1 MNNEQ
6 KYARFEEIS
15 SQAAQGGGPV
25 KIDKQHQQGKLTAR
39 ERLAVL
45 FDNDTFC
52 EVDRLADDAVVCGY
66 GKVDGRVVFAYA
78 YDFTAHGGS
87 LGRATAQ
94 KIVKVQRQ
102 ALSSGAPVVALN
114 DSGGARI
121 QEGVAALAGY
131 ASIFYQNTMAS
142 GVVPQISAILG
153 PCAGGACY
161 SPALTDFIFMVREG
175 SNMFITGPDVV
186 RAVTNEQ
193 VSKDELGGAAVH
205 SSRSGVAHFLCT
217 GEEETLAAVR
227 ELLSF
232 LPSNNMDEAP
242 VQPTNDS
249 PVRLTDTLTHV
260 IPDNPQQPYDM
271 LDIVQPVLDDEYF
284 LEVQPHFAKNV
295 IVGFGRLAGR
305 TVGIVAN
312 QPAQAA
318 GVLDIDASDKAARFI
333 RFCDAFNIPLVT
345 FVDVP
350 GFLPGT
356 AQEHNGIIRHGAKI
370 VYAYAEATVPKVCV
384 ITRKA
389 YGGAYIVMSSKLLGG
404 DINLAYPQAEIA
416 VMGAE
421 GAVNILHRNASPDE
435 KQQAVADYEQQF
447 NNPYCAAEQGLI
459 DEIILPKH
467 TRQRLIAAL
476 DMLAGKRKSNPPKKH
491 GNIPL

>member
-1 MNNEQ
+1 MTNDERYQ
-6 KYARFEEIS
+6 QFSELDA
-15 SQAAQGGGPV
+15 QAALGGGQA
-25 KIDKQHQQGKLTAR
+25 KIDKQHAQGKLTAR
-39 ERLAVL
+39 ERLALL
-45 FDNDTFC
+45 FDEGSFC
-52 EVDRLADDAVVCGY
+52 ELGRLADEAVVCGH
-66 GKVDGRVVFAYA
+66 GRVDGRPVYAYA

-87 LGRATAQ
+87 LGRATAD
-94 KIVKVQRQ
+94 KIVAVQRQ
-102 ALSSGAPVVALN
+102 ALSSGAPIVALN

-121 QEGVAALAGY
+121 QEGVSALAGY

-142 GVVPQISAILG
+142 GVIPQISAILG

-161 SPALTDFIFMVREG
+161 SPALTDFILMVREQ

-186 RAVTNEQ
+186 RAVTNEE
-193 VSKDELGGAAVH
+193 VTKEELGGGSVH
-205 SSRSGVAHFLCT
+205 AQQSGVAHFLCQN
-217 GEEETLAAVR
+217 EEETLATIR

-242 VQPTNDS
+242 LSPTTDS
-249 PVRLTDTLTHV
+249 PTRLTDGLARV
-260 IPDNPQQPYDM
+260 IPDSPQQPYDM

-284 LEVQPHFAKNV
+284 FEVQPHFARNI
-295 IVGFGRLAGR
+295 IVGFGRLSGH
-305 TVGIVAN
+305 TVGVVAN
-312 QPAQAA
+312 QPSQAA

-333 RFCDAFNIPLVT
+333 RFCDAFNIPLLT

-356 AQEHNGIIRHGAKI
+356 HQEHHGIIRHGAKI
-370 VYAYAEATVPKVCV
+370 VYAYAEATVPKLTL

-404 DINLAYPQAEIA
+404 DVNLAFPTAELA

-421 GAVNILHRNASPDE
+421 GAVNILHRGATAEE
-435 KQQAVADYEQQF
+435 KTQLVAEYEARH
-447 NNPYCAAEQGLI
+447 NNPYRAAEQLLI
-459 DEIILPKH
+459 DEVILPRY
-467 TRQRLIAAL
+467 TRQRLCAAL
-476 DMLAGKRKSNPPKKH
+476 DMLSAKRKTNPPKKH